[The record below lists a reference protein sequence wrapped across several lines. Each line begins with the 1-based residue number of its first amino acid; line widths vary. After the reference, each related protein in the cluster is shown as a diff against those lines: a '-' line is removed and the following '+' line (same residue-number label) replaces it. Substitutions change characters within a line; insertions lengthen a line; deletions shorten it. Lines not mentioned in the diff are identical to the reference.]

1 MIGSRNIWADTLSSV
16 PRVLSTSSYTPID
29 IQHIHWMNEW
39 MIVEVNPLTTNL
51 CTPNTLLTQQSIW
64 FCNISLLLKKLKE
77 FGDHLCFILSHSFAC
92 LSLYVRSWQNL
103 FASTMNGISK
113 TTWDIINYHG
123 YRDYFYLELH

>member
-1 MIGSRNIWADTLSSV
+1 MIGRRNIWEDTLYSV

-39 MIVEVNPLTTNL
+39 MIVEIKPLTTNL
-51 CTPNTLLTQQSIW
+51 CIPNTLLTQQSIW

-77 FGDHLCFILSHSFAC
+77 LGIICFILSHSFAC
-92 LSLYVRSWQNL
+92 LSLYVRSQQNL
-103 FASTMNGISK
+103 FASTMNCISK

-123 YRDYFYLELH
+123 YQDYFYLELH